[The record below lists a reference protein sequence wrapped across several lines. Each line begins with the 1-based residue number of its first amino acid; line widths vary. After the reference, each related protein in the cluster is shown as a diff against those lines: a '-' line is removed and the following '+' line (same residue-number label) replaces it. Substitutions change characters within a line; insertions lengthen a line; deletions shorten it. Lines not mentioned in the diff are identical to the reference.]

1 MLQTAGIEVLLVDD
15 SEFFRTVVSDKLD
28 AEDDIRVRTVD
39 GGPAALKAVAD
50 GGVACVVS
58 DFEMPEMTGLELF
71 DRIDAEYDL
80 PFVLLTGQGDE
91 RIASR
96 AIGAGVD
103 DYLSKDEIA
112 EGGQLE
118 LLANRIKNVVAQ
130 RRAQQKYERL
140 VNNTPDEILEVG
152 LDGTVVA
159 ANEAA
164 ARSFG
169 TTQSDLV
176 GQYLADVLPKATAA
190 ERLEH
195 GRKALTAGSAMTFQD
210 GFGVRSFHN
219 IAVPVGDGDGE
230 TFQLITRDITQ
241 QKRREQELENRTEEL
256 AVINRLVR
264 HDINNDI
271 QLLTA
276 WADGLDTHV
285 EGGGEE
291 YVTRIHETCN
301 HIVELTEI
309 AKDFVDSISGGDDVE
324 VGTVALSPIL
334 DAEIEKIRRT
344 ASDVTVSV
352 EDELPTVPVRANEL
366 LSSVF
371 GNLLSN
377 AVRHNDADDP
387 RVWIGVETT
396 DTRVRV
402 RVADNGPGVPDD
414 RKEDIFGKGERGPDS
429 PGTGL
434 GLYLVYTLVDQYDGR
449 VWVEDRT
456 EPRAGDQGSP
466 TGATFVVELSK
477 QA

>member
-1 MLQTAGIEVLLVDD
+1 MLQMAGIEVLLVDD

-39 GGPAALKAVAD
+39 GGPAALEAVAD

-210 GFGVRSFHN
+210 GYGVRSFHN